1 MRLHKLVVA
10 MSALAGG
17 IASVDSYALG
27 LGDVKLHTALNQP
40 LAAEIELMQVE
51 DLTRTEI
58 LSNLASKSDFARAGV
73 ERPSVLNGLQFKTEV
88 SPNGKGVIK
97 ITSKDPIQEPF
108 LNFLVEVHW
117 PNGRLLKEYTL
128 LLDPPVFSGRNSAS
142 VARPEIRTVSDP
154 AAEVRPV
161 TRFEYSAPAS
171 SARPERNRR
180 PDSFNSTPSQ
190 GNQPRPVSPSSYRV
204 NSDDNLWNIAQQ
216 VRPDRD
222 VTVQQTMLAIQRKNP
237 RSFIDSNINRLKR
250 GEILRIPDRREI
262 TSLTVNEAIA
272 GVSRQNREWQQWRSQ
287 VAQLDGTRSKTPA
300 LPEPKATVDGKL
312 AIVSAPGATGSG
324 QDLGGGADQNN
335 AALQTELAMTREQ
348 LDKLSRENAE
358 LKSRLQDLDDQIV
371 TLRRLVE
378 MKDDQ
383 MAVLQSRLQQPRGQ
397 EEPSEPQASNIP
409 MGVPYNPLYL
419 LLGLIPFAGV
429 GWLLVQRRLKK
440 RREEKTGEEE
450 VVSTKKNRPQPAVVN
465 RGPDAS
471 PKPVASP
478 SAEVAAKFDQALA
491 HAADDAEADVEDT
504 AQQTEDPLGEAD
516 IYIAYGR
523 LAQAEELLKQA
534 IFNEPARNDLKLKLL
549 KVYSE
554 SGESDKFNQVLT
566 EIEASGDADA
576 IAQAAALQASFDQ
589 DLAAPGEDDIP
600 DLDLDELEVADS
612 AFRSSVSPESTD
624 NADQLDVDLD
634 KLDLEFG
641 SGDPLARDSQAA
653 FSDQGVSSLEASL
666 DEDFDFLSEG
676 DEVATKLDLARA
688 YIDMGDRDGASAILQ
703 EVLEQGTDVQKQEA
717 NMLLAGGSI

>member
-27 LGDVKLHTALNQP
+27 LGDVTLHTALNQP

-88 SPNGKGVIK
+88 SPNGKGIIK

-128 LLDPPVFSGRNSAS
+128 LLDPPVFSGRTSTS
-142 VARPEIRTVSDP
+142 VARPEVLPASDP
-154 AAEVRPV
+154 AAV
-161 TRFEYSAPAS
+161 TRFEYSPPAS
-171 SARPERNRR
+171 SARNQR
-180 PDSFNSTPSQ
+180 PYSFNSTPDQ
-190 GNQPRPVSPSSYRV
+190 GSQPRPVSPSSYRV
-204 NSDDNLWNIAQQ
+204 NNDDNLWNIAQQ

-287 VAQLDGTRSKTPA
+287 VAQLDGTRSKAPA
-300 LPEPKATVDGKL
+300 LPEPKATVDGQL

-383 MAVLQSRLQQPRGQ
+383 MAVLQSRLQQSRGQ
-397 EEPSEPQASNIP
+397 EEPSEPQASNMP
-409 MGVPYNPLYL
+409 MGMPYNPLYL
-419 LLGLIPFAGV
+419 LLGLIPFVGV

-440 RREEKTGEEE
+440 RREEDAEENAIS
-450 VVSTKKNRPQPAVVN
+450 VKKNRPKPAVAN

-478 SAEVAAKFDQALA
+478 SAEVTAKFDQALA

-589 DLAAPGEDDIP
+589 DLAAPSEDDIP
-600 DLDLDELEVADS
+600 DLDLDELDVDDS

>member
-73 ERPSVLNGLQFKTEV
+73 ERPQVLNGLQFKTEV

-142 VARPEIRTVSDP
+142 VARPEVLSVSDP
-154 AAEVRPV
+154 AAEVSPV
-161 TRFEYSAPAS
+161 PRSEYLPSAS
-171 SARPERNRR
+171 SERNRR
-180 PDSFNSTPSQ
+180 PYSFNSTPDQ
-190 GNQPRPVSPSSYRV
+190 GNQSQPVSPSSYRV

-250 GEILRIPDRREI
+250 GEILRIPDRREM

-287 VAQLDGTRSKTPA
+287 VAQLDGTRSKAPA

-383 MAVLQSRLQQPRGQ
+383 MAVLQSRLQQPREQ
-397 EEPSEPQASNIP
+397 EGPSESQDIP
-409 MGVPYNPLYL
+409 IGVPYNPLYL

-440 RREEKTGEEE
+440 RREEETEET
-450 VVSTKKNRPQPAVVN
+450 VPSAKKNRPKPAAVN
-465 RGPDAS
+465 RGPDSS

-589 DLAAPGEDDIP
+589 DLAAPSEDDIP